1 MAEALCSIA
10 GVCHVEYLRG
20 AEADPSAAPDLLFEV
35 PHGATL
41 AAHFDQL
48 RSELQGDYDEG
59 LRDFFF
65 VNTDVGSPELA
76 MAVAQGVVARAPQRT
91 AVVVRCLLPRTFV
104 DTNRT
109 IERDT
114 VAAASKPGEMTPGL
128 PPWVLHAAD
137 RDLLLD
143 RYFAYRE
150 VVTAAFATVCEQDG
164 RALCV
169 HTYAPRSI
177 DVAVDAEIAPALHRA
192 YAPDLIETW
201 PLRAE
206 VDLITH
212 DPDGVVLADDELA
225 QRAEREFAADG
236 VQVVRNGTYSLHP
249 STLAFEFAQQYVAK
263 TLCFEVRRDL
273 LLDAFVPFVELHPNP
288 AAVSRMA
295 GPLIRALVTT

>member
-1 MAEALCSIA
+1 MAEALRSIA
-10 GVCHVEYLRG
+10 GVCDVEFVRG
-20 AEADPSAAPDLLFEV
+20 VDADPSAVPDLLLEV

-41 AAHFDQL
+41 TEHFDQL
-48 RSELQGDYDEG
+48 RAELQGDYDDG

-76 MAVAQGVVARAPQRT
+76 LAIAKGVVARAPTRS
-91 AVVVRCLLPRTFV
+91 AVVIRCLLPRTFV
-104 DTNRT
+104 DTNRA
-109 IERDT
+109 IARDT

-143 RYFAYRE
+143 RYFAYRG
-150 VVTAAFATVCEQDG
+150 VVAPAFASICEGDG

-177 DVAVDAEIAPALHRA
+177 DVAVDEDIALALHQA
-192 YAPDLIETW
+192 YAPDRIHTW

-212 DPDGVVLADDELA
+212 DPDGLVLADEELA
-225 QRAEREFAADG
+225 QRAEREFAAAK
-236 VQVVRNGTYSLHP
+236 VQVIRNGTYSLHP
-249 STLAFEFAQQYVAK
+249 SSLAFEYAQQYPGK

-273 LLDAFVPFVELHPNP
+273 LLDAFVPFVELHPR
-288 AAVSRMA
+288 AAQVDRMA
-295 GPLIRALVTT
+295 QPLIRALS